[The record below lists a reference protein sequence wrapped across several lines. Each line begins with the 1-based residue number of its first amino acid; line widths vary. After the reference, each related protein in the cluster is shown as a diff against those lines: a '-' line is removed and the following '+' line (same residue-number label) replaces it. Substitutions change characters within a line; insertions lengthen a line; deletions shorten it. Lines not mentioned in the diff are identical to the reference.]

1 MLKSPIRRAYAE
13 VTYMD
18 EKQLIAAI
26 AAKTHDQKVVIR
38 RILHA
43 FEEVVAQAMLD
54 GDEVRLR
61 DFGRFYPRWKRRTDG
76 YDCARAIDSVWE
88 ARNDIMFK
96 SFRALRRGAQ
106 PNKRAEVVDE

>member
-1 MLKSPIRRAYAE
+1 
-13 VTYMD
+13 MD

-38 RILHA
+38 RIVHA
-43 FEEVVAQAMLD
+43 FEEVVAQAILD

-61 DFGRFYPRWKRRTDG
+61 DFGRFYPRWKRKAFSYDFVHGIDCDPERRT
-76 YDCARAIDSVWE
+76 
-88 ARNDIMFK
+88 DIMFS

-106 PNKRAEVVDE
+106 PNKRPEVVDE

>member
-1 MLKSPIRRAYAE
+1 
-13 VTYMD
+13 MD

-38 RILHA
+38 RVVHA
-43 FEEVVAQAMLD
+43 FEEVVAQAILD

-61 DFGRFYPRWKRRTDG
+61 DFGRFYPRWKRRVAG
-76 YDCARAIDSVWE
+76 YDVSRAIDSVWE

-106 PNKRAEVVDE
+106 PRKEVPYEEETLPD

>member
-1 MLKSPIRRAYAE
+1 
-13 VTYMD
+13 MD

-38 RILHA
+38 RVLHA

-61 DFGRFYPRWKRRTDG
+61 DFGRFYPRWKRKAFSYDFVRGIDCDPERRT
-76 YDCARAIDSVWE
+76 
-88 ARNDIMFK
+88 DIMFS
-96 SFRALRRGAQ
+96 SFHALRKGAQ
-106 PNKRAEVVDE
+106 RVPEVLYEEETESDRQ